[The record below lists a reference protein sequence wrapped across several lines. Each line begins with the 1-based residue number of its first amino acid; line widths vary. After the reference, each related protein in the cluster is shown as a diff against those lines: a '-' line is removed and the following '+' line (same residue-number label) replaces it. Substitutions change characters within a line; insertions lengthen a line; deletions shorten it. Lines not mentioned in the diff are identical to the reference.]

1 MSGNHGFP
9 AEFHIRISGLVKG
22 CKQWELCVYLYFGG
36 TLPGHGERKT
46 LEVSLQT
53 EVFRLPAPSR
63 ARAALRAAGTDSDE
77 EDFGEA
83 LDLRG
88 CAGYGEAGSPA
99 AALVVSALLFPG
111 VIPAD
116 PGVSIFIH
124 WEGEGGEVEKQ
135 AGGIKG
141 R

>member
-36 TLPGHGERKT
+36 TLPGRGERIT

-63 ARAALRAAGTDSDE
+63 AWAALGAAGTDLDG
-77 EDFGEA
+77 EDFREA
-83 LDLRG
+83 LGLWG
-88 CAGYGEAGSPA
+88 VWKCWEPWATP
-99 AALVVSALLFPG
+99 VVSWA
-111 VIPAD
+111 
-116 PGVSIFIH
+116 
-124 WEGEGGEVEKQ
+124 
-135 AGGIKG
+135 
-141 R
+141 

>member
-53 EVFRLPAPSR
+53 QVFRLPAPSH
-63 ARAALRAAGTDSDE
+63 ARAALW
-77 EDFGEA
+77 
-83 LDLRG
+83 
-88 CAGYGEAGSPA
+88 A
-99 AALVVSALLFPG
+99 AALGPARRILERLWKSRVLDLTQPG
-111 VIPAD
+111 RMQGGCRLCPCLTVACSQVRSLISDRYFLPFRRGRGGGRKAD
-116 PGVSIFIH
+116 RRYSG
-124 WEGEGGEVEKQ
+124 
-135 AGGIKG
+135 
-141 R
+141 

>member
-36 TLPGHGERKT
+36 TLPGRGERIT

-63 ARAALRAAGTDSDE
+63 ARVALRAALRAAGTDLDR
-77 EDFGEA
+77 EDFREVLGLWGVWWYWEP
-83 LDLRG
+83 
-88 CAGYGEAGSPA
+88 CATA
-99 AALVVSALLFPG
+99 AVSWA
-111 VIPAD
+111 
-116 PGVSIFIH
+116 
-124 WEGEGGEVEKQ
+124 
-135 AGGIKG
+135 
-141 R
+141 

>member
-36 TLPGHGERKT
+36 TLPGHGKRKT
-46 LEVSLQT
+46 LEVSLQN

-63 ARAALRAAGTDSDE
+63 AQAALRAAGTEIGE

-83 LDLRG
+83 AKDTGVGPTRQGGVRGGCELCPCLR
-88 CAGYGEAGSPA
+88 
-99 AALVVSALLFPG
+99 VVCCS
-111 VIPAD
+111 
-116 PGVSIFIH
+116 
-124 WEGEGGEVEKQ
+124 Q
-135 AGGIKG
+135 A
-141 R
+141 

>member
-1 MSGNHGFP
+1 VSGNHGFP

-63 ARAALRAAGTDSDE
+63 ARAGLRADGTDSDE

-88 CAGYGEAGSPA
+88 PAGYGEAGSPA
-99 AALVVSALLFPG
+99 AASAVSAVLFPG

-116 PGVSIFIH
+116 PGVGIFLH
-124 WEGEGGEVEKQ
+124 LGREGGEVEKQ
-135 AGGIKG
+135 AGVIEG